1 MQKSIWRKTK
11 MADFSI
17 AVSITVDP
25 AHEGGF
31 QDNPNDSGNWTGGKI
46 GVGELK
52 GTNFGISAAEFPDI
66 DIVNLT
72 VSQAKSLYQAKYWNP
87 LYSQIKDQFIAN
99 KIFDLGVLF
108 GVSTAVEYLQKV
120 LVAQFGLKVDGAFGP
135 VTLAAINGSE
145 PISLLTA
152 YKVALV
158 ARAIGVGRDNPADR
172 PFVGDWIRRINS

>member
-1 MQKSIWRKTK
+1 
-11 MADFSI
+11 MADFNI
-17 AVSITVDP
+17 AVAITVDP

-31 QDNPNDSGNWTGGKI
+31 QENPTDSGNWTGGKV

-52 GTNFGISAAEFPDI
+52 GTNFGISAAEFPLVDI
-66 DIVNLT
+66 KDLT
-72 VSQAKSLYQAKYWNP
+72 VTTAKQLYFSSPIGYWNP
-87 LYSQIKDQFIAN
+87 LYTSIQDQFVAN
-99 KIFDLGVLF
+99 KLFDMGVLF
-108 GVSTAVEYLQKV
+108 GVGTAVEYLQKV

-135 VTLAAINGSE
+135 STLAAVNGSE

>member
-1 MQKSIWRKTK
+1 
-11 MADFSI
+11 MADFNI
-17 AVSITVDP
+17 AVAITVDP

-31 QDNPNDSGNWTGGKI
+31 QEDPTDSGNWTGGKI

-52 GTNFGISAAEFPDI
+52 GTNFGISAAVFPDV
-66 DIVNLT
+66 DIKNLT
-72 VSQAKSLYQAKYWNP
+72 VDAAKALYFSSPQHYWNP
-87 LYSQIKDQFIAN
+87 LYAEIKDQFLTN
-99 KIFDLGVLF
+99 KLFDLGVLF
-108 GVSTAVEYLQKV
+108 GVGTAVEYMQKV

-135 VTLAAINGSE
+135 STLAAINGSE